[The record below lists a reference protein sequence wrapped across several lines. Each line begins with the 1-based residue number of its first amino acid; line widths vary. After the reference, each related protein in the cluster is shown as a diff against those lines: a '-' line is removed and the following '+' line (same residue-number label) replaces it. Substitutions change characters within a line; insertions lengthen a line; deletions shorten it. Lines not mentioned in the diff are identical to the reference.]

1 VPSPTSDSPRG
12 SSRGKRAAERS
23 PSRVRFRR
31 EKATSTASEPAVPT
45 PVAPTTP
52 PAPAVSDPPQE
63 GPRRLLLTLW
73 FVVLGIGA
81 TALAISAVTGIL
93 GHLPSGLDRFGEPP
107 GWLDGA
113 GAVAVVTALSWLL
126 ATRTAG
132 RAIISAGLALV
143 LGVASLLIGGRV
155 LPTGAAVLTCVV
167 GSVYAVMV
175 TVPAITWLKAVR
187 EAVIATLV
195 AAVTAFAAVGFEPT
209 VAAERFDIAALLLAL
224 ALVFTIVYRLGAGL
238 HGLGRRGLVI
248 VAIGLAVLV
257 ATLAYAELLRRY
269 GAQTFVSSVLDFA
282 DATTD
287 RIGAFPRP
295 LVVLL
300 GIPAL
305 VWGTHV
311 RARRRQGW
319 WVCAFGVAATV
330 PFASGLMSPDSS
342 YAEAGLRAAYSLV
355 LGLVIGYVV
364 IRVDLALTGPKGRR
378 GRRAEE
384 AGAHRPEPS
393 RFAEL

>member
-1 VPSPTSDSPRG
+1 MLLVAWFAVLLAGTAALAWSAITGAVHGG
-12 SSRGKRAAERS
+12 SSL
-23 PSRVRFRR
+23 SRLG
-31 EKATSTASEPAVPT
+31 
-45 PVAPTTP
+45 
-52 PAPAVSDPPQE
+52 PAPA
-63 GPRRLLLTLW
+63 
-73 FVVLGIGA
+73 
-81 TALAISAVTGIL
+81 
-93 GHLPSGLDRFGEPP
+93 
-107 GWLDGA
+107 WLDGA
-113 GAVAVVTALSWLL
+113 GSVAVVTALSWLL

-132 RAIISAGLALV
+132 RALVSAGLALV
-143 LGVASLLIGGRV
+143 LGVGSILVGGRI
-155 LPTGAAVLTCVV
+155 LPTGAAVMTCVV
-167 GSVYAVMV
+167 GSVYAVMA
-175 TVPAITWLKAVR
+175 TVPAITWWKAVR
-187 EAVIATLV
+187 EALV
-195 AAVTAFAAVGFEPT
+195 ATVVAVVTAFAAVGFEPT
-209 VAAERFDIAALLLAL
+209 VAPERFDIVALLLAL
-224 ALVFTIVYRLGAGL
+224 GLAFTIVYRLGAGL
-238 HGLGRRGLVI
+238 HGLGRRGLII

-269 GAQTFVSSVLDFA
+269 GAQGVVSSVLDFA
-282 DATTD
+282 DATSA

-330 PFASGLMSPDSS
+330 PLASGLVAPDSS
-342 YAEAGLRAAYSLV
+342 YVEAGLRAAYSLV
-355 LGLVIGYVV
+355 LGLGLGYLL
-364 IRVDLALTGPKGRR
+364 IRADLALTGPKGRR

>member
-1 VPSPTSDSPRG
+1 V
-12 SSRGKRAAERS
+12 
-23 PSRVRFRR
+23 
-31 EKATSTASEPAVPT
+31 
-45 PVAPTTP
+45 
-52 PAPAVSDPPQE
+52 
-63 GPRRLLLTLW
+63 L
-73 FVVLGIGA
+73 VLGAAALGWSALGGA
-81 TALAISAVTGIL
+81 QGVDG
-93 GHLPSGLDRFGEPP
+93 LPAPP

-132 RAIISAGLALV
+132 RALVSAGLALV
-143 LGVASLLIGGRV
+143 LGVTSLLVGGRV
-155 LPTGAAVLTCVV
+155 LPTGAAVMTCVV

-175 TVPAITWLKAVR
+175 TVPAVTGLKAIR
-187 EAVIATLV
+187 EALIATVV

-209 VAAERFDIAALLLAL
+209 VATERFEIISLLLAL
-224 ALVFTIVYRLGAGL
+224 GLVLAIVHRLGAGL
-238 HGLGRRGLVI
+238 HGLGRRGAIV
-248 VAIGLAVLV
+248 VAIGLGVLI

-282 DATTD
+282 DWTAD

-319 WVCAFGVAATV
+319 WVCALGVAATE
-330 PFASGLMSPDSS
+330 PLSRGLISPETS
-342 YAEAGLRAAYSLV
+342 YLEAGLRAAYSLV
-355 LGLVIGYVV
+355 LGLALGWLV
-364 IRVDLALTGPKGRR
+364 IRADVALTGPKGRR

-384 AGAHRPEPS
+384 AGPHRPEPS